1 MPVEERVEQIHL
13 EDEMKSAY
21 LDYAMSVI
29 VGRAL
34 PDVRDGLKPV
44 HRRILY
50 AMFREGLLSSRRY
63 SKCAGVVG
71 EVIKK
76 YHPHGDAAVYD
87 ALVRMAQNFNMRYLL
102 VDGQGNFGSVD
113 GDPPAAYRY
122 TEARLTRLAEELLAD
137 IDMETVNFSP
147 NFDEVTEEPVV
158 LPTRIPN
165 LLINGSSGIAV
176 GMATNIP
183 PNNLG
188 EIIDGLIMMI
198 DTPDVS
204 LENLMEKIKGP
215 DFPTAGA
222 IHGTQGI
229 LDAYKTGRGII
240 QMRARAFIESNPKND
255 RESIIVT
262 ELPYQVN
269 KARLIERMAEL
280 VRDKKVEGISDL
292 RDESDRDG
300 MRIVLELKKGEI
312 ATIILNQLFKLT
324 QLQSTFGVIM
334 LALVNNQPKVLSLRE
349 MLFHFI
355 EHRREVVVRRTQFEL
370 RKAEE
375 RAHIL
380 EGLKVALDHLDE
392 VITLIRQSQ
401 SPEEARVGLITRFGL
416 TAIQAQA
423 ILDMRL
429 QRLTGLER
437 QKLVDEYQQ
446 TLERIGYLQSV
457 LGNEALVLKIIK
469 DELTEVRERYS
480 DPRKTEILP
489 ETEEISLE
497 DLITPEEA
505 VITVSHTGYI
515 KRNPVSIYRSQRRGG
530 KGKIAMGVKEQ
541 DFVEHLFIAST
552 RDYLLFFTE
561 IGRVYWLKVHQIPE
575 AGRMAK
581 GKAIVNLLQLSPGDG
596 VSAIL
601 PVSEFRE
608 DCFVVMGTRQ
618 GVIKKTS
625 LEAYSNPRNG
635 GIIAISLDE
644 GDRLVGARIIQG
656 NQDILMGTRKGLAI
670 RFHESDV
677 RSIGR
682 SGRGVRG
689 ITLGKGDEVVGMET
703 ISEDATSSI
712 LTVTE
717 RGFGKRTELEEYR
730 VQGRGGKGIIT
741 IKTTSRNGNVVSLFQ
756 VNQEDEIMLMTSE
769 GMILRLQME
778 GLRVI
783 GRNTQGVKLI
793 GIAETDRVV
802 GTAMLAEKVEEEGSS
817 EEPGGVE

>member
-1 MPVEERVEQIHL
+1 
-13 EDEMKSAY
+13 
-21 LDYAMSVI
+21 
-29 VGRAL
+29 
-34 PDVRDGLKPV
+34 
-44 HRRILY
+44 
-50 AMFREGLLSSRRY
+50 
-63 SKCAGVVG
+63 
-71 EVIKK
+71 
-76 YHPHGDAAVYD
+76 
-87 ALVRMAQNFNMRYLL
+87 
-102 VDGQGNFGSVD
+102 
-113 GDPPAAYRY
+113 
-122 TEARLTRLAEELLAD
+122 
-137 IDMETVNFSP
+137 
-147 NFDEVTEEPVV
+147 
-158 LPTRIPN
+158 
-165 LLINGSSGIAV
+165 
-176 GMATNIP
+176 
-183 PNNLG
+183 
-188 EIIDGLIMMI
+188 
-198 DTPDVS
+198 
-204 LENLMEKIKGP
+204 
-215 DFPTAGA
+215 
-222 IHGTQGI
+222 
-229 LDAYKTGRGII
+229 
-240 QMRARAFIESNPKND
+240 
-255 RESIIVT
+255 
-262 ELPYQVN
+262 
-269 KARLIERMAEL
+269 
-280 VRDKKVEGISDL
+280 
-292 RDESDRDG
+292 
-300 MRIVLELKKGEI
+300 
-312 ATIILNQLFKLT
+312 
-324 QLQSTFGVIM
+324 
-334 LALVNNQPKVLSLRE
+334 
-349 MLFHFI
+349 
-355 EHRREVVVRRTQFEL
+355 
-370 RKAEE
+370 
-375 RAHIL
+375 
-380 EGLKVALDHLDE
+380 
-392 VITLIRQSQ
+392 
-401 SPEEARVGLITRFGL
+401 
-416 TAIQAQA
+416 
-423 ILDMRL
+423 
-429 QRLTGLER
+429 
-437 QKLVDEYQQ
+437 
-446 TLERIGYLQSV
+446 
-457 LGNEALVLKIIK
+457 LVLKIIK

>member
-1 MPVEERVEQIHL
+1 VPVEERVEQIHL